1 MVLLAAVDW
10 LHYLFMIP
18 LALLSV
24 FLVLVILV
32 QRGRGGG
39 LTGALGGMGGQSAF
53 GTKAGDLFTRITI
66 IVAAIWVLLSMASLK
81 ILNQRSATAGLNPNA
96 RSRATAP
103 VIPGAP
109 GTGTA
114 LPPITGDGKAGPTTT
129 DGSATTDPGAMPKG
143 GETSA
148 PPAAAP
154 KADATPAPAPATPP
168 ADVGTKP
175 AEPAQP

>member
-1 MVLLAAVDW
+1 MPFPFVLARVDA

-24 FLVLVILV
+24 FMILLILV

-81 ILNQRSATAGLNPNA
+81 ILNQRSAFGGLSPA
-96 RSRATAP
+96 AKAPAATAP
-103 VIPGAP
+103 AGGAGGVP
-109 GTGTA
+109 VTSPEKKGDADKASEGAKEGATGAEKGTGSTSSEAPSGTA
-114 LPPITGDGKAGPTTT
+114 APAAGT
-129 DGSATTDPGAMPKG
+129 
-143 GETSA
+143 
-148 PPAAAP
+148 PPAS
-154 KADATPAPAPATPP
+154 APATNPESTP
-168 ADVGTKP
+168 GDSAKP
-175 AEPAQP
+175 